1 MNDLLA
7 SISPALARQ
16 ALKMLQPYRKNQVT
30 CLSLLS
36 ELTEGPSRSPSINR
50 TMPMSA
56 NGVCFF
62 FFLVWF
68 PKFLSADMFNPY
80 KMPDHR
86 SRCNLALPILII
98 SGCQEGWNQQA
109 VDGKRIGRN
118 LNYSSVCHW
127 SSFFRVTL
135 FLLIMYVSC
144 REKEHLGLS
153 SKLATRLI
161 REYTQVSFHLYD
173 YSFFFLMD
181 HSLVKKIR
189 LKTMQSDTKIFR
201 EVNAL
206 SRLSHRNIVRYY
218 TTWVETSEPQST
230 VASDDSSSEFV
241 EDGMT
246 SVPQT
251 PQTSERHL
259 PINGGF
265 HINIED
271 FDDLSGSRS
280 SFPSIHFGRSSSPGT
295 SGEDSSGDDGFGSLF
310 RSASSGSIS
319 SLVQAP
325 TLSRTLYIQMVGWFY
340 LSFETPLFF
349 WSELSP

>member
-1 MNDLLA
+1 M
-7 SISPALARQ
+7 I
-16 ALKMLQPYRKNQVT
+16 
-30 CLSLLS
+30 
-36 ELTEGPSRSPSINR
+36 
-50 TMPMSA
+50 
-56 NGVCFF
+56 
-62 FFLVWF
+62 
-68 PKFLSADMFNPY
+68 
-80 KMPDHR
+80 
-86 SRCNLALPILII
+86 
-98 SGCQEGWNQQA
+98 
-109 VDGKRIGRN
+109 
-118 LNYSSVCHW
+118 
-127 SSFFRVTL
+127 TL
-135 FLLIMYVSC
+135 
-144 REKEHLGLS
+144 
-153 SKLATRLI
+153 
-161 REYTQVSFHLYD
+161 
-173 YSFFFLMD
+173 FFFLMD
-181 HSLVKKIR
+181 YSSVKKIR

-325 TLSRTLYIQMVGWFY
+325 TLSRTLYIQMVRLF
-340 LSFETPLFF
+340 LFSALLFSFSNLNYFIRNL
-349 WSELSP
+349 WNVKH